1 MFDNPNNP
9 PEQDK
14 FTNLKAIAAG
24 EVSAQ
29 PPTPWQHELDKPL
42 IGTIVGF
49 SEFIHDRYGPQKTVI
64 VKQENG
70 EVVSA
75 FLNTYLANGIE
86 MYHAQPGDLV
96 LIQFLGKAKSPH
108 GNQFNKFQLYVE
120 KAT

>member
-1 MFDNPNNP
+1 MFDDSNNYP
-9 PEQDK
+9 VKDK
-14 FTNLKAIAAG
+14 FANLKAIAAG

-75 FLNTYLANGIE
+75 FLNTYLANG
-86 MYHAQPGDLV
+86 MDMHHAEPGDLV
-96 LIQFLGKAKSPH
+96 LIKLLGKDKNPR
-108 GNQFNKFQLYVE
+108 GNEFNKFQLAVE
-120 KAT
+120 KAI